1 MLGNKHWIPTKIK
14 TSDERLH
21 TIHRYCS
28 PMYYI
33 PYFMSDLWNNTQI
46 IDQSISS
53 KFSYTHRNFGL
64 LYLKSKICILHKYF
78 TTYFD
83 LIVSWYSNCYLVSP
97 FFMHSEYKNNHTYL
111 LLCTRYCASQ
121 FLNLNSQTK
130 TKYFHFTKFHWLTK
144 ITHIFDGSI
153 YLKRAKQ
160 LFDISIVLLS
170 L

>member
-64 LYLKSKICILHKYF
+64 LYLNSKICILHKHF

-83 LIVSWYSNCYLVSP
+83 LIVSWYSNCYLASP
-97 FFMHSEYKNNHTYL
+97 FFMHLEYKNNHTYL
-111 LLCTRYCASQ
+111 LLCTATVL
-121 FLNLNSQTK
+121 LNFSISIRKQKQNTSILQNFIDWRK
-130 TKYFHFTKFHWLTK
+130 LL
-144 ITHIFDGSI
+144 I
-153 YLKRAKQ
+153 YLMGA
-160 LFDISIVLLS
+160 FT
-170 L
+170 

>member
-97 FFMHSEYKNNHTYL
+97 FFMHLEYKNNHTYF
-111 LLCTRYCASQ
+111 LLCTATVL
-121 FLNLNSQTK
+121 LNFSISIRKQKQNTSILQNFIDWRK
-130 TKYFHFTKFHWLTK
+130 LL
-144 ITHIFDGSI
+144 I
-153 YLKRAKQ
+153 YLMGV
-160 LFDISIVLLS
+160 FT
-170 L
+170 